1 MNGRGIF
8 DTPHIGVAACHAHI
22 PSSGHRLHHP
32 DTPASSVPCNTRT
45 AESPTLA
52 PVIAINLLAGLC
64 LLFLGGHYLV
74 QHAVLLAGK
83 LGVTP
88 LVIGMTI
95 VAFGTSAPELVVSLG
110 AILTG
115 HDDIVIGNIIGGNIV
130 NILLV
135 LSLSML
141 IFPIAVQRGFVRRE
155 GIAVI
160 AATLLF
166 MGLCIDGAVGFIDG
180 LVLVA
185 GLGGFIGATFLLVPD
200 TDRDHV
206 DDPAPARKDGMFAGS
221 GPHMHGAWIVGA
233 LAALAFGSHLFV
245 DGAVEL
251 SRLLGV
257 SEAVIGLTVVAV
269 GTAAPEIVT
278 ACIAAWRRE
287 AGVAI
292 GNVLGSNMFNM
303 LGIGGVTALVS
314 PIAVHPDF
322 FKVDFIM
329 LLSATI
335 GIVLAAHIART
346 LGRMTGTLLLAAYI
360 TYTVSLF

>member
-1 MNGRGIF
+1 M
-8 DTPHIGVAACHAHI
+8 GVM
-22 PSSGHRLHHP
+22 
-32 DTPASSVPCNTRT
+32 
-45 AESPTLA
+45 
-52 PVIAINLLAGLC
+52 IAINLLAGLG

-74 QHAVLLAGK
+74 QHAVLLAGR

-110 AILTG
+110 AILTA

-135 LSLSML
+135 LSLSVL
-141 IFPIAVQRGFVRRE
+141 IFPIPVARHFIRRE
-155 GIAVI
+155 GVSVI

-166 MGLCIDGAVGFIDG
+166 MALCLDGTVSFLDG
-180 LVLVA
+180 LILLV
-185 GLGGFIGATFLLVPD
+185 GLGSFIAATVLLFPD
-200 TDRDHV
+200 TDRQTPEDEVSDRHEEVVVGTGIRQHV
-206 DDPAPARKDGMFAGS
+206 L
-221 GPHMHGAWIVGA
+221 WIVGA
-233 LAALAFGSHLFV
+233 LAALAIGSQMFV
-245 DGAVEL
+245 TGAVDL

-278 ACIAAWRRE
+278 ATIAAWRRE

-303 LGIGGVTALVS
+303 LCIGGITALVS
-314 PIAVHPDF
+314 PIAVNPHF
-322 FKVDFIM
+322 LKVDFAV
-329 LLSATI
+329 LLAATI
-335 GIVLAAHIART
+335 GVVLIGYGARS
-346 LGRMTGTLLLAAYI
+346 LGRVTGGLMLAAYAG
-360 TYTVSLF
+360 YTASLF